1 MGTTGVVPFQGEA
14 EFYKGY
20 SHRALFRHVDGFI
33 MESTIWGRDV
43 EGAPC
48 QWAMDQFL
56 CRVPPRYKGCES
68 AGDANKLNRPRNG
81 FIESHS
87 ELLTGNKESA
97 ANIPWDRMTMV

>member
-1 MGTTGVVPFQGEA
+1 MWYLSRGRWISIKDTATERF
-14 EFYKGY
+14 FDMY
-20 SHRALFRHVDGFI
+20 LDGFI

-97 ANIPWDRMTMV
+97 ANIPWDRMSIV